1 MSENKSGLNRRDFMK
16 IGAAGA
22 AAITLGD
29 SSVLAATPKRGGT
42 VTCGMAFLIQYPD
55 PHQYIGQWAIQA
67 KAMSWEGLLTPT
79 SLAERARIAKTKGP
93 DAVPV
98 VQPMLAEAYEVDK
111 EAKRYVFH
119 LKKGVKFHNGKELD
133 SGDVKWSWE
142 RIKDPRTRAGARL
155 SLGQFLEGIETP
167 DKYTIIANLSRSY
180 ASFLAANTYGYSP
193 ILPKDCIP
201 AGARWGQTPDSPKEV
216 APPGTGPFIM
226 TRHQQNNEAQF
237 EAFKDYRVKG
247 LPYLD
252 KVIYK
257 VVSEFQPRTMALRA
271 GNLDYI
277 YSADPDWLN
286 KVLAGKFDKLN
297 QYLTLKDEKLVLFPT
312 PGAVAV
318 TIYLNSH
325 EGKTSP
331 FKDVRVRQAFNYSI
345 DRAKICKT
353 MFGQLATP
361 TAQFANPAISF
372 WGFKD
377 IVPPQPDIEKAKKLL
392 AEAGYANGLDV
403 ELHATPEWGRNDV
416 MAQIVQQMAGEA
428 GFRVKITQ
436 EVGMQYYGHLRE
448 YSYQALIYTF
458 EGSLDPML
466 GGGYG
471 AFHTD
476 PTDPWK
482 GYSPSLGLKDPEM
495 DKLFDDAISGTD
507 NKKRKAAYKKAIQR
521 INEQVYVIPLYRSI
535 EANAW
540 STKLQNFDPLKYFY
554 PEEAFREAWLQG

>member
-22 AAITLGD
+22 AAMTLGGAP
-29 SSVLAATPKRGGT
+29 SVLAATPKRGGT

-55 PHQYIGQWAIQA
+55 PHQYAGTWAIQA
-67 KAMSWEGLLTPT
+67 KALSWEGLVTPT
-79 SLAERARIAKTKGP
+79 SLAERARIAKAKGP

-98 VQPMLAEAYEVDK
+98 VQPMLAESWEVDK
-111 EAKRYVFH
+111 ETKRYVFH

-142 RIKDPRTRAGARL
+142 RIKDPNTRAAGRL
-155 SLGQFLEGIETP
+155 AIGQFLQSIETP
-167 DKYTIIANLSRSY
+167 DKYTIVANLSRSY
-180 ASFLAANTYGYSP
+180 ASFLAANNYGLTS

-226 TRHQQNNEAQF
+226 TKHQQNNEAQF

-286 KVLAGKFDKLN
+286 KVLTGKLDKLQ
-297 QYLTLKDEKLVLFPT
+297 QYLPLKDEKLILLPT
-312 PGAVAV
+312 LGTVAV
-318 TIYLNSH
+318 TIYLNCH
-325 EGKTSP
+325 EGKPTP
-331 FKDVRVRQAFNYSI
+331 FKDVRVRQAFNYSL

-361 TAQFANPAISF
+361 TAQFTDPAISY

-377 IVPPQPDIEKAKKLL
+377 IVPPQPNLEKAKKLL
-392 AEAGYANGLDV
+392 AEAGYPNGLDV

-416 MAQIVQQMAGEA
+416 MAQIIQQMAGEA
-428 GFRVKITQ
+428 GFRIKITQ

-458 EGSLDPML
+458 EGGLDPML

-476 PTDPWK
+476 PTPPYN
-482 GYSPSLGLKDPEM
+482 GYSPSMGLKDPEM

-507 NKKRKAAYKKAIQR
+507 NAKRKAAYKKAIQR
-521 INEQVYVIPLYRSI
+521 INELSYVIPLYTSI
-535 EANAW
+535 GANAW
-540 STKLQNFDPLKYFY
+540 STKLQNFDPLKYYF
-554 PEEAFREAWLQG
+554 PEEAFKEAWLA

>member
-42 VTCGMAFLIQYPD
+42 ITCGMAFLIQYPD
-55 PHQYIGQWAIQA
+55 PQQFTGTWAIQA
-67 KAMSWEGLLTPT
+67 KALSWEGLLTPT
-79 SLAERARIAKTKGP
+79 SIGERMRITKAKGP

-111 EAKRYVFH
+111 DAKRYVFH

-133 SGDVKWSWE
+133 SGDVKWTWE
-142 RIKDPRTRAGARL
+142 RIKDPRTRAMARQAL
-155 SLGQFLEGIETP
+155 TEYLESIETP
-167 DKYTIIANLSRSY
+167 DKYTIVAKLSRSY
-180 ASFLAANTYGYSP
+180 ASFLVANTYGMSP

-226 TRHQQNNEAQF
+226 TKHQQNNEAQF

-257 VVSEFQPRTMALRA
+257 VVGESQPRTMALRA

-277 YSADPDWLN
+277 YAADSDWLN

-297 QYLTLKDEKLVLFPT
+297 QYLTLKDEKLVLLPVLGET
-312 PGAVAV
+312 AVV
-318 TIYLNSH
+318 IMLNSH

-331 FKDVRVRQAFNYSI
+331 FKDVRVRQALNYCL
-345 DRAKICKT
+345 DRDKICKT
-353 MFGQLATP
+353 MSGPLATA
-361 TAQFANPAISF
+361 TAQFCNPSVSY

-377 IVPPQPDIEKAKKLL
+377 IVPPQTDIEKAKKLL
-392 AEAGYANGLDV
+392 AEAGFANGLDV
-403 ELHATPEWGRNDV
+403 EFHATPEWGRNDV

-428 GFRVKITQ
+428 GFRMKITQ
-436 EVGMQYYGHLRE
+436 EVGMQYYGHLRD
-448 YSYQALIYTF
+448 YSYQMQVYYA
-458 EGSLDPML
+458 GGLDPMI
-466 GGGYG
+466 GGGYTF
-471 AFHTD
+471 FHTD
-476 PTDPWK
+476 PAPPYN
-482 GYSPSLGLKDPEM
+482 GYSQYLGLKDAEM
-495 DKLFDDAISGTD
+495 DNLFDDAISGTD
-507 NKKRKAAYKKAIQR
+507 NKKRKAAYKKAVQR
-521 INEQVYVIPLYRSI
+521 YNEQAYLIPLYMSI
-535 EANAW
+535 GANAW
-540 STKLQNFDPLKYFY
+540 STKLQNFDPLKYYY
-554 PEEAFREAWLQG
+554 PEEAFREAWLKS